1 MSMHGIHPLHRRKR
15 YPRGYLRQE
24 LKKARI
30 SYLLM
35 APFLFFF
42 ILLTVIPVLASIFFS
57 FTYFNML
64 EPPTFVGLMNYER
77 MFLDDG
83 TFLIVLKNTLLFA
96 FVTGPISYL
105 ISFFCAWLIN
115 EFGPKLRSVFTL
127 AFYAPVLTGNL
138 FFIWT
143 YLFSGDQYGI
153 VNSTLMNLGIL
164 GEPVQ
169 WLSDPKTMLPVLMI
183 VQLWASLGT
192 GFLAFIAGFQ
202 NMDKSLFEAASI
214 DGIRNRWQELWYV
227 TIPSMAPQLM
237 FSAVM
242 QIAASFGV
250 REIIQMLAGF
260 PTTQYSADTIVTYI
274 LDIGTVRFEMGY
286 ASAIAV
292 FLVIVMLL
300 AYFIIPHVLKRF
312 SVD

>member
-1 MSMHGIHPLHRRKR
+1 MMHRKKIGEPSAWEKIRRSR
-15 YPRGYLRQE
+15 D
-24 LKKARI
+24 

-292 FLVIVMLL
+292 FLFILMLL
-300 AYFIIPHVLKRF
+300 TNFIITHVLKRF

>member
-1 MSMHGIHPLHRRKR
+1 MTMHHLHRRKR

-24 LKKARI
+24 LKRARV

-164 GEPVQ
+164 GDPVQ
-169 WLSDPKTMLPVLMI
+169 WLSDPKTVLPVLMI

-202 NMDKSLFEAASI
+202 SMDKSLFEAASI
-214 DGIRNRWQELWYV
+214 DGIKNRWQELWYV

-292 FLVIVMLL
+292 FLFLLMLL
-300 AYFIIPHVLKRF
+300 TNFIITHALKRF

>member
-143 YLFSGDQYGI
+143 YLFSGDAYGI
-153 VNSTLMNLGIL
+153 INSVLLELGVVL
-164 GEPVQ
+164 EPIQ
-169 WLSDPKTMLPVLMI
+169 WLSNASTVPI
-183 VQLWASLGT
+183 VVIVIQLWLSLGN

-202 NMDKSLFEAASI
+202 GLDRSLYEAGAI
-214 DGIRNRWQELWYV
+214 DGMRNRWQELWYI
-227 TIPSMAPQLM
+227 TLPQLAPQLM

-242 QIAASFGV
+242 TIGSAFGISGV
-250 REIIQMLAGF
+250 ITVMVGT
-260 PTTQYSADTIVTYI
+260 PTTEYAADSLVTYMQDVGNI
-274 LDIGTVRFEMGY
+274 RYEMGY

-292 FLVIVMLL
+292 FLFALMMIFNFVIKN
-300 AYFIIPHVLKRF
+300 VLRRYQT
-312 SVD
+312 D

>member
-35 APFLFFF
+35 APCLFWV
-42 ILLTVIPVLASIFFS
+42 ILRTVIPVLASLFFS
-57 FTYFNML
+57 CTYFNML

-292 FLVIVMLL
+292 FLFILMLL
-300 AYFIIPHVLKRF
+300 TNFIITHVLKRF